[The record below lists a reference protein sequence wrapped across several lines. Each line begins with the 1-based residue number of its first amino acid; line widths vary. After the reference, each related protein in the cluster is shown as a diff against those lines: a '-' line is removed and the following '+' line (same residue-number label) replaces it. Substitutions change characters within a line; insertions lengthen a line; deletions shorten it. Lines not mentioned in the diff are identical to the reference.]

1 MATGG
6 VQGLYVHVFL
16 LNISNRR
23 LFQTIKVQCN
33 EVETLTESYLK
44 ISISHNLGELSGRSA
59 LVKEGVANGDE
70 QEGETKNNFKLCV
83 IRRRKLDLFT
93 SCGTIL
99 KLVVFV
105 IYLLVLPHL

>member
-1 MATGG
+1 M
-6 VQGLYVHVFL
+6 
-16 LNISNRR
+16 
-23 LFQTIKVQCN
+23 
-33 EVETLTESYLK
+33 
-44 ISISHNLGELSGRSA
+44 